1 MGLAPRIVEAMAEI
15 DKDFHFVICGMRS
28 KDL

>member
-1 MGLAPRIVEAMAEI
+1 MGLPPQIAEAMVEI
-15 DKDFHFVICGMRS
+15 DKDFNLVTDGMRS